1 MKTVSD
7 SKMHE
12 QQGSLSGHAHIHVFP
27 INGTAIFT
35 MLCCFMFR
43 VRKVFLKNEYNANL

>member
-7 SKMHE
+7 SKMDE
-12 QQGSLSGHAHIHVFP
+12 QQGSLKWAHTHVSP

-35 MLCCFMFR
+35 ILCCFMFR
-43 VRKVFLKNEYNANL
+43 VRNLYLKNEYHANL